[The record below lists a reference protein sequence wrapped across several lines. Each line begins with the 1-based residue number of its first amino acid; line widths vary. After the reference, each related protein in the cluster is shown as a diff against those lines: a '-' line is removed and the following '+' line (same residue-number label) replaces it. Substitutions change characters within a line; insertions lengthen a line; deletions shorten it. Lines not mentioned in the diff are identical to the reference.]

1 MEIAATREDIRALL
15 ELAELDRSPEPVVP
29 EAQARAREAA
39 ERRVPDELLTRYRW
53 LAATGRFPVLVAVEQ
68 ETCSG
73 CHVRLATMIAY
84 RLKRSVGIS
93 ACPRCRRML
102 YAPELLSER
111 PAEGDVKK
119 KARSRRGPGHTS
131 AHRP

>member
-1 MEIAATREDIRALL
+1 MEIEATREDIRALL
-15 ELAELDRSPEPVVP
+15 DLAELDWSPAPVVP

-39 ERRVPDELLTRYRW
+39 ERRVPEDLLTRYRW

-73 CHVRLATMIAY
+73 CHVRLATMTAY
-84 RLKRSVGIS
+84 RLKRTVGIYT
-93 ACPRCRRML
+93 CPRCRRML

-111 PAEGDVKK
+111 PAEGDVKTK
-119 KARSRRGPGHTS
+119 TRSRRGPGQTS
-131 AHRP
+131 AHRS